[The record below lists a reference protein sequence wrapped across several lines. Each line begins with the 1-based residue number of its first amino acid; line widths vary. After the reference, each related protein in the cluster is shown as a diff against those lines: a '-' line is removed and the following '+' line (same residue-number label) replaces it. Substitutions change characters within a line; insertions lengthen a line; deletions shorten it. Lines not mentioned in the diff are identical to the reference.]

1 MKHYTI
7 VQIAS
12 SEAGVTKWGIS
23 VPYLMILVSELII
36 APFSRQSDKRL
47 PVQCIHDL
55 KHI

>member
-7 VQIAS
+7 VKIAS